1 MNRKCYILSKLY
13 AIDNVNTFFC
23 LWGNAQYSSNVV
35 FQSRVLT
42 SESTEGERE
51 RGFNGVH
58 DTWFQVRLC
67 PFCYHCVDKIY
78 AHQRNLGHMWGT
90 LVPVR

>member
-1 MNRKCYILSKLY
+1 MK
-13 AIDNVNTFFC
+13 
-23 LWGNAQYSSNVV
+23 AQ
-35 FQSRVLT
+35 R
-42 SESTEGERE
+42 ERE
-51 RGFNGVH
+51 RERDFNGVH